1 MVHIIS
7 SQRAEVVIPHKFF
20 EDLIAVLP
28 KCHPGAECLELI
40 SGAKELCYA
49 VKLESAWLSVVIT
62 FNFLIA

>member
-20 EDLIAVLP
+20 EDLIIAVLP

-49 VKLESAWLSVVIT
+49 VKLESA
-62 FNFLIA
+62 

>member
-49 VKLESAWLSVVIT
+49 VKLESA
-62 FNFLIA
+62 